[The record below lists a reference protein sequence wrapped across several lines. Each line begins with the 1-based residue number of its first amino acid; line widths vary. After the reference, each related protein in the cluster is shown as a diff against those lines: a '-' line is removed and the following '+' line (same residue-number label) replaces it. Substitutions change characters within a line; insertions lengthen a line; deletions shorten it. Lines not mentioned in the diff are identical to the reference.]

1 MTRRGLTLALFLLLS
16 FTVQAADGPAS
27 AASMA
32 TSPNAAPK
40 VLRYAFRIAETG
52 FDPAQVTD
60 LYSSTINANIFEAP
74 LTYDY
79 LARPARVK
87 PQTAAAMPEMSSD
100 FKSWTVRIR
109 PGIYFADDP
118 AFGGKPRELTAHDYV
133 YSIKRH
139 YDPRFKS
146 GRLYLFESIKI
157 LGLSELR
164 RELIIAKKPFDYER
178 EVEGLKALDRY
189 TFQVRFAAPQ
199 PRFNYL
205 MADNAI
211 GGAVAREVIEAHP
224 GKEMEHPVGTG
235 PFRLAQWKRSS
246 KIVLD
251 RNPNYREHLYD
262 EEAPAD
268 DPQSQ
273 AIARRLKGRRLP
285 LLDRIEIS
293 IIEESQ
299 PRWLSFLNVEHDF
312 LERLP
317 EEFAPMAV
325 PNGQLAPH
333 LARRDIR
340 PERTLAVDNNF
351 TYFGMEHPVVG
362 GYTPEKVALRRAIAL
377 AYPVEDEIN
386 LARQGQAIP
395 AQGILAPMTSGY
407 DPKFKTEMSDYDR
420 ARARALLDMYGYVD
434 KDGDGWRDLPDGRPL
449 RLEYSSEPDQ
459 THRQLQLLW
468 KRAMT
473 SIGIRIDFKIAQWP
487 ENLKASRAGK
497 LMMWGAAWSGLSP
510 DGDYFLGLGYG
521 PNKGQSN
528 HARFDLPEFNE
539 LHRRQIVMPDGPER
553 EAVMRQAS
561 TLMNAYM
568 PYKFTVHR
576 IYTDL
581 MQPWVVG
588 YRRHPYMRDFWRYVD
603 IDTDELARRAK

>member
-1 MTRRGLTLALFLLLS
+1 MIRSILCALAMS
-16 FTVQAADGPAS
+16 QALAHG
-27 AASMA
+27 AALA
-32 TSPNAAPK
+32 QQAPAPK
-40 VLRYAFRIAETG
+40 TLRYAFRAAETG
-52 FDPAQVTD
+52 FDPVQVTD
-60 LYSSTINANIFEAP
+60 LYSSTINANIFESP

-87 PQTAAAMPEMSSD
+87 PQTAAAMPEMSAD
-100 FKSWTVRIR
+100 FRTWTVRIR
-109 PGIYFADDP
+109 PGIHFADDP

-139 YDPRFKS
+139 YDPRFKA
-146 GRLYLFESIKI
+146 GRLYLFEGAKI

-164 RELIIAKKPFDYER
+164 REVIAAKKPFDYDR
-178 EVEGLKALDRY
+178 EVEGVKALDRY
-189 TFQVRFAAPQ
+189 TLQVRFAQPQ

-211 GGAVAREVIEAHP
+211 SGAVAREVMDAYV

-235 PFRLAQWKRSS
+235 PFRLTQWTRSS
-246 KIVLD
+246 KIVLE
-251 RNPNYREHLYD
+251 RNPRYREVLYD
-262 EEAPAD
+262 EEAPAA

-273 AIARRLKGRRLP
+273 AIARRLKGKRLP
-285 LLDRIEIS
+285 LLDRIEVS
-293 IIEESQ
+293 IIEEPQ

-333 LARRDIR
+333 LARRNIHA
-340 PERTLAVDNNF
+340 ERSPAVDNNF
-351 TYFGMEHPVVG
+351 AYFGMEHPVVG
-362 GYTPEKVALRRAIAL
+362 GYTPDKVALRRAIGL
-377 AYPVEDEIN
+377 AYSVEDEIN

-395 AQGILAPMTSGY
+395 SQGVLAPMTSGY
-407 DPKFKTEMSDYDR
+407 DPKFKTEMSDHDR
-420 ARARALLDMYGYVD
+420 ARARALLDMFGYVD

-449 RLEYSSEPDQ
+449 RLEYSSQADQ
-459 THRQLQLLW
+459 ANRQLQLLW

-497 LMMWGAAWSGLSP
+497 LMMWGVAWSGLSP

-581 MQPWVVG
+581 THPWMVG

-603 IDTDELARRAK
+603 IDTDELARRTK

>member
-1 MTRRGLTLALFLLLS
+1 MIRSILCALAMSQALVHGAALAQQAQTLK
-16 FTVQAADGPAS
+16 T
-27 AASMA
+27 
-32 TSPNAAPK
+32 
-40 VLRYAFRIAETG
+40 LRYAFRVAETG
-52 FDPAQVTD
+52 FDPVQVTD
-60 LYSSTINANIFEAP
+60 LYSSTINANIFEAL

-87 PQTAAAMPEMSSD
+87 PQTAAAMPEMSAD
-100 FKSWTVRIR
+100 FKTWTVRIR

-118 AFGGKPRELTAHDYV
+118 AFGGKPRELTAHDYM

-139 YDPRFKS
+139 YDPRFKG
-146 GRLYLFESIKI
+146 GRLYLFEGTRI

-164 RELIIAKKPFDYER
+164 RELIAAKKPFDYDR

-189 TFQVRFAAPQ
+189 TLQVRFAQPQ

-211 GGAVAREVIEAHP
+211 SGAVAREVMEAYA

-235 PFRLAQWKRSS
+235 PFRLAQWQRSS
-246 KIVLD
+246 RIVLE
-251 RNPNYREHLYD
+251 RNPRYREVRYD
-262 EEAPAD
+262 EEAPAS

-273 AIARRLKGRRLP
+273 AIAQRLKGKRLP
-285 LLDRIEIS
+285 LLDRVEIS
-293 IIEESQ
+293 IIEEPQ

-325 PNGQLAPH
+325 PNGQVAPH

-340 PERTLAVDNNF
+340 SERTPAVDNNF
-351 TYFGMEHPVVG
+351 SYFGMEHPVVG
-362 GYTPEKVALRRAIAL
+362 GYTPDKVALRRAIAL
-377 AYPVEDEIN
+377 AYSIEDEIN

-395 AQGILAPMTSGY
+395 AQGVLAPMTSGY
-407 DPKFKTEMSDYDR
+407 DPKLKTEMSDHDR
-420 ARARALLDMYGYVD
+420 ARARALLDLFGYVD

-449 RLEYSSEPDQ
+449 RLEYSSQPDQ
-459 THRQLQLLW
+459 SSRQLQLLW

-473 SIGIRIDFKIAQWP
+473 SIGVRIDFKVAQWP

-497 LMMWGAAWSGLSP
+497 LMMWGAGWSGLSP
-510 DGDYFLGLGYG
+510 DGDYFLGLGFG

-561 TLMNAYM
+561 SLLNAYM

-581 MQPWVVG
+581 MHPWVVG